1 MAIDPN
7 IALGFRGV
15 EAPNPLTAYAQA
27 AQIQNAQNQ
36 NALAQYQLSAAQRKD
51 TAEEA
56 LNSLYAKHF
65 NPATGAV
72 NMNALASDLAAAGQG
87 AQIPVQLAKQQE
99 MQTKAAALQKTNLEA
114 ADQQR
119 KLIAQAQRDI
129 SSRPSDANITAYL
142 EDIQA
147 SPLFNDQQ
155 KAAAAKEMKDLLAM
169 PMAKRTEFLSTK
181 GATASDYA
189 TMRGQNMTDAR
200 AREQLKLQRDRLNAE
215 MATGELTP
223 QTVDFV
229 AETYRQTGQLP
240 PLGMG
245 KAAVNMRQKILE
257 RAAQLSM
264 APTGAAP
271 LTAAEA
277 AAEVKANKAET
288 AGLTAGQRAVGTQIA
303 NTQVAASEA
312 NKMINV
318 AKPYVDKVN
327 PTDYPVLNAAGN
339 FVARN
344 TGDPNVVGL
353 ATALNGLVNTYARAI
368 NPKGVAT
375 VSDKNHAR
383 EIINAAMSKGQI
395 NEAFTVMGQE
405 MEAALAS
412 GPETRAALRP
422 NKPAAAGAGVDLT
435 NPLLKP

>member
-7 IALGFRGV
+7 IALGFRGIEV
-15 EAPNPLTAYAQA
+15 PNQLAQYAQIQQIQGAQQANQLNELKMAEYERARREEEGIRNYLAGNVNPTAPETRAGLLKFGKTGLEYGKLLNEADKAQAELGKVKAEAATKQTELFRDRLANVKTPEQA
-27 AQIQNAQNQ
+27 AQWVQAQYADPILAPIVKQVPIEQAIAGIPTDPKQFDNWKNQ
-36 NALAQYQLSAAQRKD
+36 NAMGMTKWAERNTMTAHEAAQLKVSQGQLKVAQDRLA
-51 TAEEA
+51 AET
-56 LNSLYAKHF
+56 
-65 NPATGAV
+65 ATGV
-72 NMNALASDLAAAGQG
+72 L
-87 AQIPVQLAKQQE
+87 
-99 MQTKAAALQKTNLEA
+99 
-114 ADQQR
+114 
-119 KLIAQAQRDI
+119 
-129 SSRPSDANITAYL
+129 
-142 EDIQA
+142 
-147 SPLFNDQQ
+147 SPD
-155 KAAAAKEMKDLLAM
+155 
-169 PMAKRTEFLSTK
+169 
-181 GATASDYA
+181 
-189 TMRGQNMTDAR
+189 
-200 AREQLKLQRDRLNAE
+200 
-215 MATGELTP
+215 
-223 QTVDFV
+223 TVDFV

-257 RAAQLSM
+257 RAAELSM
-264 APTGAAP
+264 KPTGDGAVP
-271 LTAAEA
+271 LTAAQA

-288 AGLTAGQRAVGTQIA
+288 AGAAAGQRAVGTQIA

-318 AKPYVDKVN
+318 AKPYVDRVN

-395 NEAFTVMGQE
+395 NEAFAVMGQE
-405 MEAALAS
+405 MDAALAS
-412 GPETRAALRP
+412 GPETRAAMRP
-422 NKPAAAGAGVDLT
+422 NKPAAAAAGTGVDLT